1 MRKLYLPVS
10 WVCLCALSG
19 LTVHGQSKATELPI
33 GNYLVVGAY
42 LPGDEAYLELFM
54 KSLVAKNLNP
64 KSGFESNRNFYYV
77 YLEVYQ
83 DFAESVIQMQKTRQ
97 NNGFEKAWIRVIKD
111 SNLATA
117 VAAPLVKDIAS
128 TTVQETIIK
137 PETITQKIPD
147 KTVVAQPEIALP
159 KDSIA
164 VDPPIDNP
172 PAAPVI
178 TPIHLKN
185 ADLFI
190 SLYNAQKNKV
200 IQGEVEIIDT
210 ERARLIT
217 KVKGNEYFK
226 IIDPKSK
233 NGQLTLSCDIF
244 GYRKE
249 QKQLSYPNPVLDE
262 QADLVGHYF
271 LVKFL
276 LIPYQRG
283 DTRTLYHVLFYNDAA
298 IMLPESKY
306 ELNQVLDMMQENPN
320 TKIILHGHTN
330 GNSRGKIITMGPSKD
345 FFNLTKDV
353 KTGSGTSKELS
364 NQRAISI
371 QQWLVSNGVALDR
384 IGVKP
389 WGGKKMLH
397 DKNGVNAKKNI
408 RVEVEV
414 VAN

>member
-1 MRKLYLPVS
+1 MRKFYLPVV
-10 WVCLCALSG
+10 WACTYALSA
-19 LTVHGQSKATELPI
+19 LNLHGQSKSTELPI

-42 LPGDEAYLELFM
+42 LPGDEAYLDLFV
-54 KSLVAKNLNP
+54 KSLQAKNLNP
-64 KSGFESNRNFYYV
+64 KTGFESNRNFYYV

-83 DFAESVIQMQKTRQ
+83 NFAESVIQMQKARQ
-97 NNGFEKAWIRVIKD
+97 SGLENAWIRVIKD
-111 SNLATA
+111 SNATT
-117 VAAPLVKDIAS
+117 VAAAQSVKDIAS
-128 TTVQETIIK
+128 TTVQETIK
-137 PETITQKIPD
+137 PETITQKVPE
-147 KTVVAQPEIALP
+147 KTVVTQPEIAMP

-178 TPIHLKN
+178 TPIHLQN

-210 ERARLIT
+210 ERARLLT

-233 NGQLTLSCDIF
+233 NGQLTLICDIF

-262 QADLVGHYF
+262 QAELVGHYF
-271 LVKFL
+271 LVKFQ

-298 IMLPESKY
+298 IMLSESKY
-306 ELNQVLDMMQENPN
+306 ELNQVLDMMNENPN

-330 GNSRGKIITMGPSKD
+330 GNARGKIITMGPSKD

-353 KTGSGTSKELS
+353 KTVSGTSKELS
-364 NQRAISI
+364 NQRAIAI